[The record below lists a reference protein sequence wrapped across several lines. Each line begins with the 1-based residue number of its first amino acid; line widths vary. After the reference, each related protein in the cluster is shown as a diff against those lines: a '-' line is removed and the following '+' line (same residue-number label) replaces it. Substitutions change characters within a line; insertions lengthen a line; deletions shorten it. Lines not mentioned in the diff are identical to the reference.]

1 MITLDTQFATQIIE
15 KVKQYTDYN
24 INIMNERGIIV
35 ASLTRERIGT
45 FHEIAQRIIH
55 GDKDEIVVDKD
66 ENYIGTREGVNIAV
80 YYKNKK
86 IGVIGITGEPE
97 KVRPIAMILRMS
109 IETMLEYEL
118 YKEERFQR
126 KNLKEQ
132 LLSRV
137 MYGENV
143 TEEELSEYARRLQ
156 LEEKYVRIPII
167 LRFNKSAEF
176 TEKVLSDVREYH
188 YLSKQDITSVTRNK
202 DMIIFKH
209 FEKSLMQL
217 LREYKFLLAESISPV
232 LRYLKSRSIAY
243 TIYVGS
249 FQNRYV
255 DYRIGYSHCRWL
267 RNQCKAE
274 GRSYYFYDYV
284 DEYFHSFVPFEEVRG
299 IYDIFEKEMG
309 EKEVENYVSVM
320 AALQAAGYN
329 LTEASKLMHVH
340 KNTLVYRLDKLRE
353 EFGLNPILA
362 QNDREFMANLCD
374 YLAKTR
380 KG

>member
-45 FHEIAQRIIH
+45 FHEIAQRIIR

-66 ENYIGTREGVNIAV
+66 ESYIGTKEGVNIAF

-86 IGVIGITGEPE
+86 VGVIGITGEPE

-156 LEEKYVRIPII
+156 LEEKYIRIPVIM
-167 LRFNKSAEF
+167 RFNKSAEF
-176 TEKVLSDVREYH
+176 TEKVLADVREYH
-188 YLSKQDITSVTRNK
+188 YLSKQDITSITRNK

-209 FEKSLMQL
+209 FEKDLMQL

-232 LRYLKSRSIAY
+232 LRYLKSRNIAY

-255 DYRIGYSHCRWL
+255 DYRTGYSHCRWL
-267 RNQCKAE
+267 RNHCKAE

-284 DEYFHSFVPFEEVRG
+284 DEYFHSFVPFDEVRG
-299 IYDIFEKEMG
+299 IYDIFQKEMG
-309 EKEVENYVSVM
+309 DKEIENYVSVM
-320 AALQAAGYN
+320 AALGAAGYN

-353 EFGLNPILA
+353 EFGLNPILE
-362 QNDREFMANLCD
+362 QKDREFMANLCD
-374 YLAKTR
+374 YLVKTR